1 MASPLQAMA
10 AFAFSS
16 FAAPAGSDPLQFHSL
31 LSFGLLRIAG
41 SSIKTNMAFDLTT
54 SATYLSSL
62 LARGFARAFQERTA
76 SLGFLPGQF
85 PVLVAL
91 WAEDGLTQ
99 RQLVDRLDIEQAT
112 MANTLAR
119 MERDG
124 LIERRPHPSDKR
136 AQLLF
141 LTERASAMQP
151 EAEAAARA
159 AEDAMFGGFRRF
171 ERELLLEYMRWL
183 VENAR
188 KLDEDPQSVPGP
200 ISERKQIPV

>member
-1 MASPLQAMA
+1 MVPIA
-10 AFAFSS
+10 ANRCLVYQSS
-16 FAAPAGSDPLQFHSL
+16 
-31 LSFGLLRIAG
+31 
-41 SSIKTNMAFDLTT
+41 MAFDLTS

-62 LARGFARAFQERTA
+62 LARGFARSFQERA
-76 SLGFLPGQF
+76 AELGFSPGQY
-85 PVLVAL
+85 PILVAL

-124 LIERRPHPSDKR
+124 LVERRPHPTDKR

-141 LTERASAMQP
+141 LTERARGMQE
-151 EAEAAARA
+151 EAEQAARA
-159 AEDAMFGGFRRF
+159 AEDAMFSGFRRF
-171 ERELLLEYMRWL
+171 ERELVLEYMRWL

-188 KLDEDPQSVPGP
+188 KLEEDPNMVPGP
-200 ISERKQIPV
+200 ISERKRIPV